1 MHNWWLGFRKLNGGK
16 ETNNIQKL
24 DTEIEWYCDISREYH
39 AMRIFKKINS
49 TTYTIDMMFQGGN
62 LETICRKPLGPTET
76 CGFINW

>member
-39 AMRIFKKINS
+39 AMRIFKK
-49 TTYTIDMMFQGGN
+49 
-62 LETICRKPLGPTET
+62 
-76 CGFINW
+76 